1 MFKTVLKS
9 NFKRY
14 WWVFGL
20 NIALIFVGLMLPVIT
35 DNYSGHYYFSYGLPV
50 TFAIAFGAVN
60 AWSVFGYMNSSRA
73 VNLYHS
79 LPSTKTAIF
88 GANVLYGLT
97 SEILPILFSLLLI
110 PLVNGHGYEYI
121 DDRLTVGYI
130 LFPALSVGLAIFAA
144 SCFTVMFSG
153 SSVAGKVFTPIIV
166 FLPLLGEEFIAYM
179 KDERLFG
186 GYYGTPVMSEKLYGM
201 PYDDKLTVSFWIQL
215 ASAAIL
221 LILAYIAYR
230 RRKMENAGEVVTVK
244 WAKVLFVQGAA
255 LCFGEFI
262 SYAVWNRFTYLGTIL
277 IGLVAAA
284 AAMMILQKT
293 YRIKGFVKQAVGFL
307 CIVGA
312 IALVYEGDITGFEK
326 RIPDPADVKSVSF
339 STEYGYADGL
349 TSSDPAL
356 IEKIIT
362 AHRAIVKD
370 RPEEIFSCRI
380 YLEYK
385 LKNGRTLVRVYH
397 LSADDRDKYVKELLD
412 SREYR
417 QSLYEMDHEWKTVT
431 ISVFLPGNYKV
442 DGVDYNLTPA
452 EIKEVREALAADL
465 ETVSYEDIYYY
476 TYDSD
481 RQDINLSMDELREK
495 SFEGESWVYRPILS
509 VGPNMPRAY
518 AVLERIQAEVR
529 AEYTETD
536 VSTGVFETNVS
547 EAEAALPQAAVEQI
561 R

>member
-9 NFKRY
+9 NLRRY

-20 NIALIFVGLMLPVIT
+20 NIALIFLTLMLPVIT
-35 DNYSGHYYFSYGLPV
+35 NNYSGHYYFPYGLPV
-50 TFAIAFGAVN
+50 TYAIAFGAVN
-60 AWSVFGYMNSSRA
+60 VWSVFGYMNSSRA

-79 LPSTKTAIF
+79 LPSTKTSIF
-88 GANVLYGLT
+88 GANVLYGLI
-97 SEILPILFSLLLI
+97 SEILPMLFSLLLI

-121 DDRLTVGYI
+121 DDSLTVGYI
-130 LFPALSVGLAIFAA
+130 LFPALSAGLVIFAA

-166 FLPLLGEEFIAYM
+166 FLPMVGEAFVAYM

-186 GYYGTPVMSEKLYGM
+186 GCYGTPVMSEKLYGM
-201 PYDDKLTVSFWIQL
+201 SYDDGRITVSFWIQL
-215 ASAAIL
+215 AAAAVL

-255 LCFGEFI
+255 LCFGTVI
-262 SYAVWNRFTYLGTIL
+262 SFLVWSRFTYLGTIL

-293 YRIKGFVKQAVGFL
+293 YRIKGFVKQAAGFL
-307 CIVGA
+307 CIVGV
-312 IALVYEGDITGFEK
+312 IALVYEADITGYE
-326 RIPDPADVKSVSF
+326 RRVPDPADVKYVSF
-339 STEYGYADGL
+339 SADYSYSDGL
-349 TSSDPAL
+349 ASSDPAL

-362 AHRAIVKD
+362 AHRAIVKE
-370 RPEEIFSCRI
+370 RPEDIYSCRVE
-380 YLEYK
+380 LEYK
-385 LKNGRTLVRVYH
+385 LKNGRTLSRVYH

-431 ISVFLPGNYKV
+431 LDVRIPYGYNV
-442 DGVDYNLTPA
+442 DGVDYNLTPD
-452 EIKEVREALAADL
+452 EIKEVREAIAADL
-465 ETVSYEDIYYY
+465 ETVSYEDLYVY

-481 RQDINLSMDELREK
+481 RQAINLSMDEIREK
-495 SFEGESWVYRPILS
+495 TFGIETWVYRPTLS

-518 AVLERIQAEVR
+518 AVLERLQAKVR
-529 AEYTETD
+529 AEYTEAD
-536 VSTGVFETNVS
+536 GSETENPEG
-547 EAEAALPQAAVEQI
+547 EAAQPEAALY
-561 R
+561 

>member
-9 NFKRY
+9 NLRRY

-20 NIALIFVGLMLPVIT
+20 NIALIFLTLMLPVIT
-35 DNYSGHYYFSYGLPV
+35 DNYYGHYYFPYSLPV
-50 TFAIAFGAVN
+50 IFAIAFGAVN

-110 PLVNGHGYEYI
+110 PLVNGHGYEYV

-130 LFPALSVGLAIFAA
+130 LFPALSVGLVIFAA

-153 SSVAGKVFTPIIV
+153 SSVAGKVFTPIII
-166 FLPLLGEEFIAYM
+166 FLPMVGEGFIAYM

-186 GYYGTPVMSEKLYGM
+186 GYYGTPVMSETLYGM
-201 PYDDKLTVSFWIQL
+201 SYDDGLTVSFWIQL
-215 ASAAIL
+215 AAAAVL
-221 LILAYIAYR
+221 LIPAYIAYR

-244 WAKVLFVQGAA
+244 WAKVLFIQGAA
-255 LCFGEFI
+255 LCFGTII
-262 SYAVWNRFTYLGTIL
+262 SYVVWNHFTYLGTII

-284 AAMMILQKT
+284 GAMMVLQKT
-293 YRIKGFVKQAVGFL
+293 YRIKGFIKQAVGFL

-312 IALVYEGDITGFEK
+312 IALVYEADITGFEN
-326 RIPDPADVKSVSF
+326 RIPDPTDVKSVSF
-339 STEYGYADGL
+339 SADYSYSDGL
-349 TSSDPAL
+349 ASSDPAL

-362 AHRAIVKD
+362 AHRAIVRD
-370 RPEEIFSCRI
+370 RPEDIYSCRI
-380 YLEYK
+380 YLEYR

-431 ISVFLPGNYKV
+431 LDVHIPYGYNV

-452 EIKEVREALAADL
+452 EIKEVREALTADI
-465 ETVSYEDIYYY
+465 ETISYDDIYNY

-481 RQDINLSMDELREK
+481 RQAINLSMDELREK
-495 SFEGESWVYRPILS
+495 SFEGETWVYRPILS

-518 AVLERIQAEVR
+518 AVLERIQAKVR
-529 AEYTETD
+529 AEYTEAD
-536 VSTGVFETNVS
+536 VSETENS
-547 EAEAALPQAAVEQI
+547 EGETALPQATVEQI